1 MSDEDDIFGG
11 PALDMSWADLG
22 RINAEGYVD
31 TEPVCEDPRIFDDQF
46 EMRSREIQR
55 QPNGI
60 QPVNPYE
67 AKTGP
72 WSRSPNLG
80 ISRLFAPSA
89 NNEQTIL
96 KLDEWGFP
104 RVWSVML
111 GLTFREQSP
120 AIAGNGFSVVAKVI
134 AGAGG
139 STQEFEID
147 WRQGMTFHT
156 VMNAL
161 NVIALYDE
169 TSDIPSD
176 LELTVTLGHHRLTGS
191 LPTRSY
197 RITSASPRLRI
208 PPFATSL
215 KLSNVFTPDAT
226 FANIFD
232 ATSRIIFFTVAPAAP
247 SIQSFSGS
255 ELLALGSLPIPN
267 GACFIDI
274 STSLARTLVCN
285 AMFELCL

>member
-11 PALDMSWADLG
+11 PAIDMSWADLG

-31 TEPVCEDPRIFDDQF
+31 TEPVCEDPRVFDDQF
-46 EMRSREIQR
+46 EMRSRELQR

-60 QPVNPYE
+60 QPVTPYE

-104 RVWSVML
+104 RVWSAML
-111 GLTFREQSP
+111 GLKFRDIP
-120 AIAGNGFSVVAKVI
+120 VGVGNGFSIIARVI

-139 STQEFEID
+139 STQEFEVD
-147 WRQGMTFHT
+147 WRQGMTFQT
-156 VMNAL
+156 VMNAI
-161 NVIALYDE
+161 NIIALYDE
-169 TSDIPSD
+169 TADIPSD
-176 LELTVTLGHHRLTGS
+176 LELTVTLGHLRLTS
-191 LPTRSY
+191 ALPTRSY
-197 RITSASPRLRI
+197 RQLTSSPRLRI

-215 KLSNVFTPDAT
+215 TLSNVFPTGAP
-226 FANIFD
+226 FGSIFD
-232 ATSRIIFFTVAPAAP
+232 ATSTIFFHTAAPAAP
-247 SIQSFSGS
+247 AIQTFTGA
-255 ELLALGSLPIPN
+255 ELLAFRRLPIPN
-267 GACFIDI
+267 GACFISI
-274 STSLARTLVCN
+274 TTSVALTTLVTN
-285 AMFELCL
+285 AIFELCL